1 VDSKRWALQAA
12 DKGPNS
18 ILARSKVL
26 QGLKPTFI
34 LLRLRPG
41 DPEGTPA
48 APFYKAFEFLYLGE
62 FFRSLQSPI

>member
-1 VDSKRWALQAA
+1 VR
-12 DKGPNS
+12 NE
-18 ILARSKVL
+18 VL